1 MTMAGNRLVRAAG
14 KLGVLIGLGATIASA
29 ADSTPQEILQAR
41 GLVQDGKYF
50 LLPKEENEV
59 KLQLNKVLPLVD
71 ELDLLFNQW
80 AANEQKKFMV
90 AAMNDELVAVDAQ
103 LANARAM
110 LGQINARDPLANAK
124 RQEINQGLAMLRQ
137 YYNQVQSN
145 RDQVRNSIAGPVIQ
159 QQHLDKVAK
168 AREVFLKAYDEM
180 MPSADKLVAAYTAAA
195 RDDKVANALKV
206 LRQAKSVQM
215 KLGPSEDLKQAMTRV
230 KNAKEVMNPQYFKP
244 KPYSKQ
250 KINKVTTKGGSRK

>member
-1 MTMAGNRLVRAAG
+1 MAGIRLVRAAG
-14 KLGVLIGLGATIASA
+14 MLGVLVGLGAAIASA
-29 ADSTPQEILQAR
+29 ADPTPQEILQGR

-50 LLPKEENEV
+50 LLPNEENEV
-59 KLQLNKVLPLVD
+59 KQQLNKVLPLVD

-103 LANARAM
+103 MGNARAM
-110 LGQINARDPLANAK
+110 LNQINGRDPLANAK
-124 RQEINQGLAMLRQ
+124 RQDLNQSLAMLRQ

-145 RDQVRNSIAGPVIQ
+145 RDQTRNSIAGPVIQ
-159 QQHLDKVAK
+159 QRHLDKVAK

-180 MPSADKLVAAYTAAA
+180 MPSADKVMASYNAAA

-206 LRQAKSVQM
+206 LRQSKSVQM
-215 KLGPSEDLKQAMTRV
+215 KLGPSEELKQAMARV
-230 KNAKEVMNPQYFKP
+230 KNAKDVMNPQYFKP
-244 KPYSKQ
+244 TTSKQ
-250 KINKVTTKGGSRK
+250 KINKVTTKGGARK